1 MGRRYD
7 HGHPAGDVLEHRIHH
22 LLALGI
28 RQHEL
33 LGKIGQNADA
43 VGAGIDHEIDA
54 APLAIEIELA
64 AIIEDGGRDGKDA
77 AVRPCRGRSHDENYL
92 RWLYT
97 SMQTAPSNTSPL
109 ITC

>member
-43 VGAGIDHEIDA
+43 VGAGVDHKVDA
-54 APLAIEIELA
+54 APLTVEIEFA
-64 AIIEDGGRDGKDA
+64 AFIEDGRCDGKHTAIGSSGD
-77 AVRPCRGRSHDENYL
+77 RSHDGSYL
-92 RWLYT
+92 RWL
-97 SMQTAPSNTSPL
+97 
-109 ITC
+109 